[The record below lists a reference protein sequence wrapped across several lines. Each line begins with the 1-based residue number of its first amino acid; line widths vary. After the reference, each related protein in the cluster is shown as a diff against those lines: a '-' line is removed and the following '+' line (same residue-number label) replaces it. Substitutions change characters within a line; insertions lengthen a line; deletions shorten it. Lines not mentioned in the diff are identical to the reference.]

1 VNYDLCSTLYITQLN
16 AAYVLAYWVT
26 RHLVSADGD
35 RIGLSHG
42 CTVNVLQVADFKAPV
57 LEASG
62 QMLQGMYAPKP
73 VVWEELYDPIHILLR
88 AVHRRDFQTS
98 LDRFTE

>member
-1 VNYDLCSTLYITQLN
+1 M
-16 AAYVLAYWVT
+16 
-26 RHLVSADGD
+26 
-35 RIGLSHG
+35 
-42 CTVNVLQVADFKAPV
+42 NVLQVADFKAPV
-57 LEASG
+57 LEVSG

-73 VVWEELYDPIHILLR
+73 AVWEELYDPIHILLR